1 MMTSLTAAQQNEV
14 VRSFIARS
22 YSWMAAGLVLTAGVA
37 ALTASNIS
45 MMHSVQTALPL
56 LMLMQLGIVMGLSF
70 LADRI
75 NAALAGLLFMVY
87 AGLTGLTFSGLLLA
101 FGPAV
106 TGTTFL
112 ITAGTFGAMS
122 AVGYFTKRDLS
133 GMSGFLTFA
142 LIGLLLAMVVNMFLG
157 NGLMT
162 MVISGVGV
170 LLFAALTAYDTQ
182 KLREMALSGL
192 EGEMAERGAVHGALT
207 LYLDFINMFLFILR
221 LIGGGRD

>member
-87 AGLTGLTFSGLLLA
+87 ALS
-101 FGPAV
+101 
-106 TGTTFL
+106 L
-112 ITAGTFGAMS
+112 IH
-122 AVGYFTKRDLS
+122 
-133 GMSGFLTFA
+133 
-142 LIGLLLAMVVNMFLG
+142 I
-157 NGLMT
+157 
-162 MVISGVGV
+162 
-170 LLFAALTAYDTQ
+170 
-182 KLREMALSGL
+182 
-192 EGEMAERGAVHGALT
+192 
-207 LYLDFINMFLFILR
+207 
-221 LIGGGRD
+221 